1 MIVERMFEAVKNQ
14 GHVCVGL
21 DTEFSYLPESFA
33 NAFKTR
39 GEAIFQFNKEI
50 IDKTSDIAAC
60 YKVQIAYYEALGLE
74 GLRAYSDT
82 LKYINKKGA
91 ISICDIKRGDIQ
103 KTAEMYAKAHFEGDF
118 EGDFVTLN
126 AYMGI
131 NDSLEPFLDY
141 IANKEKGIFVL
152 IRTSNQGA
160 RDFQYIRDQD
170 GEFLYTTVG
179 EKLQQL
185 AQQYMGECG
194 FSSIGGVVGCTNNE
208 EGIRLRSKIK
218 NLFLLIPGYGAQ
230 GGGARDVVPYLIN
243 GNGGV
248 VNSSRGIITAYKS
261 DHTSP
266 LDFADAARK
275 AVIKMRDDI
284 WGELK

>member
-1 MIVERMFEAVKNQ
+1 MIVDRIFEAVKNQ

-33 NAFKTR
+33 DSFKTK
-39 GEAIFQFNKEI
+39 GEAIYQFNKEI
-50 IDKTSDIAAC
+50 IDKTSDITAC

-74 GLRAYSDT
+74 GLKAYSDT
-82 LKYINKKGA
+82 LRYIKQKSA

-160 RDFQYIRDQD
+160 KDFQYIKDQN
-170 GEFLYTTVG
+170 GEFIYTSVG

-185 AQQYMGECG
+185 AQEYIGECG

-208 EGIRLRSKIK
+208 EGIRLRNQIK

-248 VNSSRGIITAYKS
+248 VNSSRGIITAYKNDDTNPMEFAEAS
-261 DHTSP
+261 RRAV
-266 LDFADAARK
+266 LD
-275 AVIKMRDDI
+275 MRDDI